1 MSRALKAL
9 LMSALIIPGAGHF
22 YLRRFKSGMV
32 FLLLSGVSLT
42 IIITHLANLAHQVLD
57 QVNAGKISL
66 NATAIR
72 QALNGQLALQSPA
85 LVTIAWGIL
94 ITAFLV
100 CLADAY
106 RIGKKQQLEVD
117 DLAAKE
123 LDRD

>member
-22 YLRRFKSGMV
+22 YLRRFKSGLV

-117 DLAAKE
+117 GLAVKE

>member
-117 DLAAKE
+117 GLAAKE

>member
-1 MSRALKAL
+1 
-9 LMSALIIPGAGHF
+9 
-22 YLRRFKSGMV
+22 MV

>member
-22 YLRRFKSGMV
+22 YLRRFKSGLV

-85 LVTIAWGIL
+85 LVTIAWGML

-100 CLADAY
+100 CLEDALSN
-106 RIGKKQQLEVD
+106 REK
-117 DLAAKE
+117 AATGS
-123 LDRD
+123 

>member
-1 MSRALKAL
+1 
-9 LMSALIIPGAGHF
+9 
-22 YLRRFKSGMV
+22 MV

-94 ITAFLV
+94 IAAFLV

-117 DLAAKE
+117 GLAAKE
-123 LDRD
+123 LDRN